1 MKYHL
6 LPSAIILKTTR
17 DFQIA
22 NRGNQQPTS
31 SRVVPPK
38 RYNQVRD
45 RIVMNNLDSNQRH
58 KEPSEEE
65 KYPKKNLQP
74 DAHSYVDLPSN
85 DTSRGDLVRQLNQQQ
100 RAMQYQSPVNR
111 ASDIP
116 QILVSSQPKALGHQ
130 AQLGMDN

>member
-1 MKYHL
+1 
-6 LPSAIILKTTR
+6 
-17 DFQIA
+17 
-22 NRGNQQPTS
+22 
-31 SRVVPPK
+31 
-38 RYNQVRD
+38 
-45 RIVMNNLDSNQRH
+45 MNNLDSNQRH